1 MPASASICFD
11 LFEDEDEDEEELDK
25 GISSPF
31 VEFDA
36 EDRVEKPDLFDLVEE
51 DSDDCCLPTSGF
63 C

>member
-1 MPASASICFD
+1 MSVSVSICLD
-11 LFEDEDEDEEELDK
+11 LLDDEDEDEEELDK
-25 GISSPF
+25 GISSPL

-51 DSDDCCLPTSGF
+51 DSDDCCFPTSGF